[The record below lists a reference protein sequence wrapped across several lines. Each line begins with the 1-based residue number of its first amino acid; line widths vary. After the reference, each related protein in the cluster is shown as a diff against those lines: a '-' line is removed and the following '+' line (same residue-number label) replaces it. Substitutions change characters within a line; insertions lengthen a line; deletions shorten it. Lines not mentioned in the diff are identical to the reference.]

1 MNAKATELSVEAI
14 SALRQGYVIEAIKI
28 TRTTNKLDLKDAK
41 QLVDAYLQQHPELKV
56 RKSQMSQETA
66 LRLLVVL
73 LGLALMLWFFFKH

>member
-1 MNAKATELSVEAI
+1 MNVKATELSVEAI

>member
-14 SALRQGYVIEAIKI
+14 SALKQGYVIEAIKI
-28 TRTTNKLDLKDAK
+28 TRTANKLDLKDAK

-56 RKSQMSQETA
+56 RKPQMSQEAT
-66 LRLLVVL
+66 LRLFVAL